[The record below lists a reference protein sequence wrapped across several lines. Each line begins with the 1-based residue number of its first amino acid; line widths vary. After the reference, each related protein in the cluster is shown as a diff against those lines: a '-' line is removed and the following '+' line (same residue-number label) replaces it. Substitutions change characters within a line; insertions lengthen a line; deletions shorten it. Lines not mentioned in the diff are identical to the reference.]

1 MTPSVTL
8 SMSAAT
14 PSFLAASSNE
24 QGAHLGARHAQR
36 GAALLDRLAAG
47 GLPLVGRAAVSP
59 EIIVTRAS
67 GTSSSSAAIWASAV
81 TMPWPSSTLPV
92 NTVTLPSAL
101 MRSQASSVRL
111 VCRLPGS
118 RGGSC
123 AEHDFWNEA
132 EREDDATEPGDEVAA
147 RQVRRVHGQ
156 ILPVCRAAR
165 STRADDPVV
174 GAAAA
179 EIAGERRAHVRLLR
193 LRVAIEQVGRRHD
206 HAAEQ

>member
-8 SMSAAT
+8 SVSAAT
-14 PSFLAASSNE
+14 PSFAAARSRSMR
-24 QGAHLGARHAQR
+24 AHLGARQAQC

-47 GLPLVGRAAVSP
+47 GLPLVRACAPVSP

-81 TMPWPSSTLPV
+81 TMPCPSSTLPV

-101 MRSQASSVRL
+101 MRSQASSMRL

-118 RGGSC
+118 RAGSC
-123 AEHDFWNEA
+123 PSTTFGTRLNE
-132 EREDDATEPGDEVAA
+132 RTMPPSGGDEFAA

-156 ILPVCRAAR
+156 RPPCFARRAAR
-165 STRADDPVV
+165 R
-174 GAAAA
+174 G
-179 EIAGERRAHVRLLR
+179 
-193 LRVAIEQVGRRHD
+193 
-206 HAAEQ
+206 